1 MQSLQGACVFR
12 DERAPDAER
21 YKLWTKF
28 LPDQEEQDAGAL
40 PGLWAMASPDGL
52 RWTPMPGQPNPPD
65 ALCDT
70 LNMFWFDDSIG
81 LWVGYPRVASTQVG
95 GEAAEGLAQINSEGR
110 GRYRAMGRI
119 TSPDFKEWSELEIVL
134 EADALD
140 LGIPVPSQRDDPR
153 PNIDFC
159 EATCPSTAEST
170 ESPADTDLFL
180 RDRHDDGDE
189 VPLRVRRLHHATLR
203 LLPLGRGRLPGA
215 PGRAAP
221 HKPGRQELGPR
232 WRSARIP
239 HRRGRGLGHGQPGV
253 C

>member
-1 MQSLQGACVFR
+1 MCTGGSSANNIIAPLKPMQSLQGACVFR

-159 EATCPSTAEST
+159 ESY
-170 ESPADTDLFL
+170 L
-180 RDRHDDGDE
+180 RKHSW
-189 VPLRVRRLHHATLR
+189 VP
-203 LLPLGRGRLPGA
+203 G
-215 PGRAAP
+215 
-221 HKPGRQELGPR
+221 
-232 WRSARIP
+232 
-239 HRRGRGLGHGQPGV
+239 
-253 C
+253 